1 MDRRIRK
8 TKKRIWQAFET
19 LSGKKAVTEITV
31 AGLCEL
37 ADINRSTFYQYYADI
52 YALFEEIEQEY
63 IQRVEFMIEKLRH
76 TENSQEVVE
85 EILEFLSL
93 HRTAILYFLKNRQ
106 YTHFFELCQTLL
118 ENFFRDK
125 IRQNYYVPCNFPKE
139 RLDFAVGFLSVGC
152 YQIYLDWLERKI
164 NYTVQEL
171 SFYISDLSDTYFRAH
186 FQEKNQ
192 RSGCY
197 HKEDRT

>member
-1 MDRRIRK
+1 MAGSVGYPTALIKLSERK
-8 TKKRIWQAFET
+8 SHGQTDSKNKKRIWQAFET

-106 YTHFFELCQTLL
+106 YTHFFGIRFGKTIMSAAI
-118 ENFFRDK
+118 FRK
-125 IRQNYYVPCNFPKE
+125 K
-139 RLDFAVGFLSVGC
+139 
-152 YQIYLDWLERKI
+152 DWIL
-164 NYTVQEL
+164 
-171 SFYISDLSDTYFRAH
+171 
-186 FQEKNQ
+186 
-192 RSGCY
+192 RSGFCLWDVI
-197 HKEDRT
+197 KSIWTGWRGK